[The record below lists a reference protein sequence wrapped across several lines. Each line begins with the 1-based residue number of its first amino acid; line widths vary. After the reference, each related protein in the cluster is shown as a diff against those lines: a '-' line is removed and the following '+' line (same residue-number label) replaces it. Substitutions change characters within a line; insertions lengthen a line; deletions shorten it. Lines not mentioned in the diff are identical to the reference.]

1 MDGYIRKI
9 QMDKELTKCMGK
21 ICIPSDTRDKVIR
34 TYDITKQVFYE
45 SRKQWE
51 FLFLCFPKAKCV
63 RVYLHTSSGYFLC
76 I

>member
-34 TYDITKQVFYE
+34 TYDITKQVF
-45 SRKQWE
+45 
-51 FLFLCFPKAKCV
+51 
-63 RVYLHTSSGYFLC
+63 
-76 I
+76 